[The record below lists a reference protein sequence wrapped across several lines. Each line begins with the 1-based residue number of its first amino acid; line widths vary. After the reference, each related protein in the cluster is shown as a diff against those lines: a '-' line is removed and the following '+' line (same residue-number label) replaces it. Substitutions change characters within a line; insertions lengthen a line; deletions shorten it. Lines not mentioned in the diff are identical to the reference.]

1 MKRKLS
7 ELATINSGYS
17 FRSSVKHEPE
27 GEYWVLRPGDI
38 GENADPSE
46 EDMTRTSISRD
57 LRDRYFVD
65 DEVVLFVTYGE
76 SNRAY
81 CFGELP
87 PNTIAGSAFTLI
99 RPRKEEEGGAVE
111 APYLAWY
118 MNQEP
123 ARAFYEAFRRGS
135 TTSRIS
141 RKSLQALEIPVPP
154 LHVQRRIGEIDE
166 LTRKEAR
173 LTQQWIEKRRLLI
186 DNSLLQVAKEQA

>member
-1 MKRKLS
+1 MKKKLS

-17 FRSSVKHEPE
+17 FRSGVKHDPE

-38 GENADPSE
+38 GESTEVSE

-87 PNTIAGSAFTLI
+87 PNTIAGSGFTLI
-99 RPRKEEEGGAVE
+99 RPREEGEAAAVE

-141 RKSLQALEIPVPP
+141 RKSLEALEIPVPP
-154 LHVQRRIGEIDE
+154 TRIQRRIGSINE

-173 LTQQWIEKRRLLI
+173 LTQKWLEKRRRLVDHL
-186 DNSLLQVAKEQA
+186 LLQTSMERA